1 MEDVAPVIVRVVPT
15 QFEGHKVKSCEH
27 YQWTWCEGF
36 DKTGNEKCK
45 GTNRHDKCP
54 KYLANCTLWKHK
66 LPPKNRKPKVFENVD
81 DRHAT
86 TIKNDS
92 LQEKLLDEETKVTT
106 TATTAETGPSSLE
119 DERDSNKLTAQDP
132 LYQDAYDAEAD
143 RELLRQQSDA
153 DDEMSSSSGRGS
165 TSYGTRR
172 GHAQMASQITSN
184 EWERSIRTDEYDA
197 DSHELSYGKEVKGAI
212 MVNAAAEAKKNEGNE
227 AFKRRDWAQAV
238 AKYSEAIAIDAT
250 NHVYFSNRSAAFNGM
265 HKFEEAANDAA
276 QCIKLNPDFVKGYHR
291 HGMALMALK
300 KYEEALATLRAGQR
314 VDFDNKDLNKLIQE
328 IEPLQKKVEMA
339 RRSGMNRAELL
350 KEEGNDAFKKAH
362 FERAIELYTEALEAS
377 DRQDSPLA
385 LSCYNN
391 RAACN
396 QQLSAFSAV
405 VRDCTHVLEYEPQN
419 QKALLR
425 RALAYEGLERYRLAL
440 QDIRTLLSIN
450 PNIEIANKAQ
460 HRLGEYV
467 RKLKSDN

>member
-1 MEDVAPVIVRVVPT
+1 
-15 QFEGHKVKSCEH
+15 
-27 YQWTWCEGF
+27 
-36 DKTGNEKCK
+36 
-45 GTNRHDKCP
+45 
-54 KYLANCTLWKHK
+54 
-66 LPPKNRKPKVFENVD
+66 
-81 DRHAT
+81 
-86 TIKNDS
+86 
-92 LQEKLLDEETKVTT
+92 
-106 TATTAETGPSSLE
+106 
-119 DERDSNKLTAQDP
+119 
-132 LYQDAYDAEAD
+132 
-143 RELLRQQSDA
+143 
-153 DDEMSSSSGRGS
+153 
-165 TSYGTRR
+165 
-172 GHAQMASQITSN
+172 
-184 EWERSIRTDEYDA
+184 
-197 DSHELSYGKEVKGAI
+197 

-227 AFKRRDWAQAV
+227 AFKRRDWPQAV
-238 AKYSEAIAIDAT
+238 AKYSEAIALDAT
-250 NHVYFSNRSAAFNGM
+250 NHVYFSNRSAAYNGM
-265 HKFEEAANDAA
+265 QKYEEAASDAA

-440 QDIRTLLSIN
+440 QDIRTLLTIN

-467 RKLKSDN
+467 RKLKSEN